1 MSLEAVAFDDDVE
14 VGMAAVESMRGEEAP
29 SGRVLGG
36 EDGRE
41 EETWSTELV
50 VEDTVFDTGS

>member
-1 MSLEAVAFDDDVE
+1 
-14 VGMAAVESMRGEEAP
+14 
-29 SGRVLGG
+29 VLGG

>member
-1 MSLEAVAFDDDVE
+1 
-14 VGMAAVESMRGEEAP
+14 MRGEEAP